1 MKLITEQ
8 IKSARLAAGLTQKQV
23 AEKTGIALVSYKQI
37 ETGKRWPAYDYQVK
51 LAAVLKTRFVIE

>member
-1 MKLITEQ
+1 MKQITAQ

-37 ETGKRWPAYDYQVK
+37 ETTKMTEEIK
-51 LAAVLKTRFVIE
+51 